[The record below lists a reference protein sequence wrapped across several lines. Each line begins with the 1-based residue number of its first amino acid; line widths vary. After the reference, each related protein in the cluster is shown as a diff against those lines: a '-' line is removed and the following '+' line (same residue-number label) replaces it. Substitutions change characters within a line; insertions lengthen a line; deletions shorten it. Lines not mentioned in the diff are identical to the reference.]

1 MPYNHMY
8 YRHRVAPRVGAWI
21 ETVAECRQG
30 CVPPSLP
37 VWERGLKL
45 DKEYIIAA
53 ANHVAPRVGAWIET
67 IAFTSPSVSSN
78 DVAPRVGAWIETANL
93 EECAPTPPSL
103 PVWERGLK
111 PPGKRIDRARTCRS
125 PCGSVD

>member
-21 ETVAECRQG
+21 ETSSTKRSATPRRVAPRVGAWIETTPRCPFVAPRVG
-30 CVPPSLP
+30 AWIETSCTAAPIGWRRVAPRVGAWIETPSPALWTSPMASLP

-45 DKEYIIAA
+45 LRA
-53 ANHVAPRVGAWIET
+53 R
-67 IAFTSPSVSSN
+67 
-78 DVAPRVGAWIETANL
+78 
-93 EECAPTPPSL
+93 
-103 PVWERGLK
+103 
-111 PPGKRIDRARTCRS
+111 KRITTLCRS

>member
-21 ETVAECRQG
+21 ET
-30 CVPPSLP
+30 SLMN
-37 VWERGLKL
+37 GLSL
-45 DKEYIIAA
+45 SQI
-53 ANHVAPRVGAWIET
+53 VAPRVGAWIET
-67 IAFTSPSVSSN
+67 FRASN
-78 DVAPRVGAWIETANL
+78 DGQAFAA
-93 EECAPTPPSL
+93 SL

-111 PPGKRIDRARTCRS
+111 PPGKRTDRARACRS